1 MADKLGAVAA
11 DSSGRVLK
19 YFRISVTDRCNYR
32 CRYCFPQKNFSFIS
46 HNEVLRY
53 EDMIFAAEVVASL
66 GVEKIRVTGGEP
78 LVRKNLSYFLSQ
90 IKAIEGIKEAALTTN
105 GSLLCEQAEAI
116 YTAGVS
122 RLNISFDTLSAEKHA
137 SITGGGSLEKVLN
150 GIECA
155 IKTGFAPIKL
165 NTVIIK
171 GFNDDEI
178 LPLCTY
184 AAEKGLILRFIE
196 FMPIGNSP
204 DWKKE
209 NIMTGEEI
217 LEAVERRYG
226 TIESVQVEGA
236 GPAKY
241 FKLSNGAL
249 IGIITPISE
258 HFCDKCDKLRL
269 TADGKLRPCLL
280 SDCEI
285 NAAEAIRKHDKQAFI
300 ACVLK
305 ALAAKNRQHEVSLEY
320 KKNFVRTMSGIGG

>member
-1 MADKLGAVAA
+1 MAENTSSAV
-11 DSSGRVLK
+11 DSSGRIIK

-32 CRYCFPQKNFSFIS
+32 CRYCVPQKNFSFIS

-53 EDMIFAAEVVASL
+53 EDMIFASEVMASL

-78 LVRKNLSYFLSQ
+78 LVRKNLPYFLSQ
-90 IKAIEGIKEAALTTN
+90 IKSIETIKEAALTTN
-105 GSLLCEQAEAI
+105 GSLLREQAEAI
-116 YTAGVS
+116 YAAGVR

-137 SITGGGSLEKVLN
+137 FITGGGSLENVLD
-150 GIECA
+150 GLECA
-155 IKTGFAPIKL
+155 LKTGFAPIKL
-165 NTVIIK
+165 NAVIIK

-178 LPLCTY
+178 LPLCAY
-184 AAEKGLILRFIE
+184 AAENGFIVRFIE
-196 FMPIGNSP
+196 FMPIGNSLE
-204 DWKKE
+204 WKKE

-217 LEAVERRYG
+217 LKVVEQRYG
-226 TIESVQVEGA
+226 AIESVQVEGA

-241 FKLSNGAL
+241 FKLSDGTI

-285 NAAEAIRKHDKQAFI
+285 NAADAIKKQDKQAFI

-305 ALAAKNRQHEVSLEY
+305 ALAIKNRRHEISLEY